1 MKKLILGITSLIFIA
16 SSFSSC
22 TIQKRVHQDGYHISW
37 KHRHTQ
43 PAEIA
48 PTEYEA
54 VSEDSTPE
62 TNPNIHSVETISAS
76 SSLEQEVITP
86 SRKSIL
92 SIKSDYVNSDTIVP
106 TQEPQHEE
114 YFSNTYT
121 PPARPDELQ
130 DIKLAN
136 WALGLGIGAVS
147 APIWGLVLF
156 FLVGFFF
163 GAMGSSVSIY
173 AIIGIGFLIGISLFL
188 AMEIL
193 AITFA
198 IRFLKLHDKDPN
210 YRKYRSRAITGLIL
224 AGIYPALMLIN
235 IMLGLA
241 FII

>member
-22 TIQKRVHQDGYHISW
+22 TIQKRVHQEGYHISW

-48 PTEYEA
+48 PTEHET
-54 VSEDSTPE
+54 VLEDSSPE
-62 TNPNIHSVETISAS
+62 TKPNVHSVETISAS

-92 SIKSDYVNSDTIVP
+92 SIKSDHVTSDTIVP
-106 TQEPQHEE
+106 AQEPQHEE

-121 PPARPDELQ
+121 PPARPDELK

-136 WALGLGIGAVS
+136 WALGLGIGAIS
-147 APIWGLVLF
+147 TPLLIVLF
-156 FLVGFFF
+156 IVL
-163 GAMGSSVSIY
+163 GAALMSASVSSFSIY
-173 AIIGIGFLIGISLFL
+173 AVIGLSFLLGGALFL
-188 AMEIL
+188 VMEIIAL
-193 AITFA
+193 TFA
-198 IRFLKLHDKDPN
+198 IRFLRLHGKDPH
-210 YRKYRSRAITGLIL
+210 YHKYNSRAITGLIL

-241 FII
+241 FLI